1 MGFNILLFFREREE
15 RGESHLP
22 DFNNH
27 QTTFIYL
34 LLMLLLIPIYSLFQL
49 IHVDEIQLAVEL

>member
-1 MGFNILLFFREREE
+1 MERVIFQTSTIIKLL
-15 RGESHLP
+15 L
-22 DFNNH
+22 
-27 QTTFIYL
+27 FIYL